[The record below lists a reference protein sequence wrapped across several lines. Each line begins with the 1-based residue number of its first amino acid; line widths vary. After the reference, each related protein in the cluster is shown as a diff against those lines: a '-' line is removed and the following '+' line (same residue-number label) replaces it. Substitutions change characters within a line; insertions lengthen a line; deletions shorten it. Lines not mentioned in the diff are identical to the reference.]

1 MRGTGLHAWSESMHP
16 LLDNPLIPVSTLK
29 LNLNVALEILQVQD
43 LLAGFSLLS
52 VRFIWIFLKV
62 KR

>member
-1 MRGTGLHAWSESMHP
+1 MRGTGIHARSESMHP

-29 LNLNVALEILQVQD
+29 RNLNVALEILQVQD

-52 VRFIWIFLKV
+52 VRFIWILLKV
-62 KR
+62 KH